1 MITIYTFI
9 FFLNIII
16 GLIPLIL
23 VTPNKTTVS
32 FSISVSFLTA
42 WTLSNFL
49 IFSTI
54 NHLFWNQMA
63 YISAALFIASQIYF
77 ALHFPLPKKKI
88 SFRKHALI
96 VIPTVIAIISSL
108 SPLHI
113 KSMKSPL
120 DITFGPLHSLWALYF
135 IGFFIFIIFIC
146 NKKKKIDPFKRTKI
160 NFYLTA
166 LILFLILATLC
177 NLILPSLFNETH
189 FYKIGPLTA
198 VLFNITIA
206 YTIFKYQ
213 LFDIKILINKIIA
226 SIMCLVIATF
236 GYISISWIYKLYL
249 PNTISSIY
257 TTLISL
263 YLIIIALSFDTIRLK
278 LQSTAEK
285 LFLRGKYDYR
295 KVILEFSDYSSKC
308 THLNDLIDQVYT
320 LLSDTLET
328 SNVHI
333 YLPEWFDKFKETS
346 KKICYFPP
354 KSNSTVSNIIVD
366 PLIINEIEAEK
377 KSLILFSDLSTI
389 SASKLNDDSCSILLP
404 SFNEEG
410 NLICLITLGN
420 KMSET
425 KFKEE
430 DYQLYITLSNQI
442 KVTLIQI
449 KQLRVRTEMDMAQ
462 KIQSEIIPQKFSLPN
477 CSTATYLRSSDEV
490 GGDFFDIHSK
500 QNNNWIILG
509 DVTGHGMG
517 SGMVMLMIQSIFS
530 SLIHQNKL
538 TSPGEINKEANAIL
552 CQNFERL
559 TEPRPISIVT
569 LFTND
574 GKNYE
579 FHGNH
584 ENIFIYKHKD
594 KKVIQK
600 AVNNLPIGI
609 GLTQDIDD
617 KYFESS
623 KFSLS
628 EGDILFLATDGLS
641 EAYQDGNPKSKI
653 QFETKKI
660 EKIIKKFS
668 DLPVEILKEKF
679 IKEINLFTN
688 QVLLDDLTFI
698 IIKFNKK
705 KLPY

>member
-9 FFLNIII
+9 FLLNIII

-263 YLIIIALSFDTIRLK
+263 YLIII
-278 LQSTAEK
+278 
-285 LFLRGKYDYR
+285 
-295 KVILEFSDYSSKC
+295 
-308 THLNDLIDQVYT
+308 
-320 LLSDTLET
+320 
-328 SNVHI
+328 
-333 YLPEWFDKFKETS
+333 
-346 KKICYFPP
+346 
-354 KSNSTVSNIIVD
+354 
-366 PLIINEIEAEK
+366 
-377 KSLILFSDLSTI
+377 
-389 SASKLNDDSCSILLP
+389 
-404 SFNEEG
+404 
-410 NLICLITLGN
+410 
-420 KMSET
+420 
-425 KFKEE
+425 
-430 DYQLYITLSNQI
+430 
-442 KVTLIQI
+442 
-449 KQLRVRTEMDMAQ
+449 
-462 KIQSEIIPQKFSLPN
+462 
-477 CSTATYLRSSDEV
+477 
-490 GGDFFDIHSK
+490 
-500 QNNNWIILG
+500 
-509 DVTGHGMG
+509 
-517 SGMVMLMIQSIFS
+517 
-530 SLIHQNKL
+530 
-538 TSPGEINKEANAIL
+538 
-552 CQNFERL
+552 
-559 TEPRPISIVT
+559 
-569 LFTND
+569 
-574 GKNYE
+574 
-579 FHGNH
+579 
-584 ENIFIYKHKD
+584 
-594 KKVIQK
+594 
-600 AVNNLPIGI
+600 
-609 GLTQDIDD
+609 
-617 KYFESS
+617 
-623 KFSLS
+623 
-628 EGDILFLATDGLS
+628 
-641 EAYQDGNPKSKI
+641 
-653 QFETKKI
+653 
-660 EKIIKKFS
+660 
-668 DLPVEILKEKF
+668 
-679 IKEINLFTN
+679 
-688 QVLLDDLTFI
+688 
-698 IIKFNKK
+698 
-705 KLPY
+705 